1 MIDEVLYMQVRIF
14 RMFCER
20 TSIDPQVA
28 NRLFLQAGVWRYIA
42 ECFDILHLGGDEL
55 IGGSPIWTIA
65 LNMPAP
71 IWCLPMGS
79 KP

>member
-55 IGGSPIWTIA
+55 VYEDVLRMLRRQGA
-65 LNMPAP
+65 AA
-71 IWCLPMGS
+71 
-79 KP
+79 

>member
-20 TSIDPQVA
+20 TSIDPRVA
-28 NRLFLQAGVWRYIA
+28 NRLFLQAGAWRYIA

-55 IGGSPIWTIA
+55 IYEDVLSMLRRQGVA
-65 LNMPAP
+65 A
-71 IWCLPMGS
+71 
-79 KP
+79 

>member
-14 RMFCER
+14 RMFCEQ

-55 IGGSPIWTIA
+55 VYEDVLHMLRRQGVA
-65 LNMPAP
+65 A
-71 IWCLPMGS
+71 
-79 KP
+79 

>member
-55 IGGSPIWTIA
+55 VYEDVLRMLRRQGVA
-65 LNMPAP
+65 A
-71 IWCLPMGS
+71 
-79 KP
+79 

>member
-14 RMFCER
+14 RMFCEQ
-20 TSIDPQVA
+20 TSIGPQVA

-55 IGGSPIWTIA
+55 VYEDVLRMLRRQGVA
-65 LNMPAP
+65 A
-71 IWCLPMGS
+71 
-79 KP
+79 

>member
-55 IGGSPIWTIA
+55 VYEDVLRMLHRQGVA
-65 LNMPAP
+65 A
-71 IWCLPMGS
+71 
-79 KP
+79 

>member
-1 MIDEVLYMQVRIF
+1 MQVRIF

-42 ECFDILHLGGDEL
+42 KCFDILHLGGDEL
-55 IGGSPIWTIA
+55 VYEDVLRMLRRQGVA
-65 LNMPAP
+65 A
-71 IWCLPMGS
+71 
-79 KP
+79 

>member
-14 RMFCER
+14 RMFCEQ

-55 IGGSPIWTIA
+55 VYEDVLRLLRRQGVA
-65 LNMPAP
+65 A
-71 IWCLPMGS
+71 
-79 KP
+79 

>member
-55 IGGSPIWTIA
+55 VYEDVLRMLRRQGVTA
-65 LNMPAP
+65 
-71 IWCLPMGS
+71 
-79 KP
+79 

>member
-14 RMFCER
+14 RMFCEQ

-55 IGGSPIWTIA
+55 IYEDVLRMLRRQGVA
-65 LNMPAP
+65 A
-71 IWCLPMGS
+71 
-79 KP
+79 

>member
-14 RMFCER
+14 RMFCEQ

-55 IGGSPIWTIA
+55 VYEDVLRMLRRQGVA
-65 LNMPAP
+65 A
-71 IWCLPMGS
+71 
-79 KP
+79 

>member
-1 MIDEVLYMQVRIF
+1 MIDEVLYMQVRIL

-55 IGGSPIWTIA
+55 VYEDVLRMLRRQGVA
-65 LNMPAP
+65 A
-71 IWCLPMGS
+71 
-79 KP
+79 

>member
-1 MIDEVLYMQVRIF
+1 MIDEVLYMQVRNF

-55 IGGSPIWTIA
+55 VYEDVLRMLRRQGVA
-65 LNMPAP
+65 A
-71 IWCLPMGS
+71 
-79 KP
+79 

>member
-1 MIDEVLYMQVRIF
+1 MIDEVLYMQERIF
-14 RMFCER
+14 RMFCEQ

-55 IGGSPIWTIA
+55 VYEDVLRMLRRQGVA
-65 LNMPAP
+65 A
-71 IWCLPMGS
+71 
-79 KP
+79 

>member
-55 IGGSPIWTIA
+55 VYEDVLRMLRRQGVAA
-65 LNMPAP
+65 L
-71 IWCLPMGS
+71 CL
-79 KP
+79 KTV

>member
-1 MIDEVLYMQVRIF
+1 MSMIDEVLYMQVRIF

-55 IGGSPIWTIA
+55 VYEDVLRMLRRQGVA
-65 LNMPAP
+65 A
-71 IWCLPMGS
+71 
-79 KP
+79 